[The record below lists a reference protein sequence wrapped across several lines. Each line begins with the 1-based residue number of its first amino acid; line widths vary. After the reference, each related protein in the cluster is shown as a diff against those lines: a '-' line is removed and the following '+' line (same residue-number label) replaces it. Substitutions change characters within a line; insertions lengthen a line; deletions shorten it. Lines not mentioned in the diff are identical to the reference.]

1 MQNSSLVGWGVALV
15 VIGAVVRFAI
25 SDAVPGVNLDML
37 GLILIFAGIVVFAL
51 GFVPRGK
58 HKTVSH
64 TTRDGRGGFHREDEI
79 R

>member
-1 MQNSSLVGWGVALV
+1 MQNSSLVGWGIALV

-25 SDAVPGVNLDML
+25 SDALPGVNLGML
-37 GLILIFAGIVVFAL
+37 GLILIFAGVIVFAL

-58 HKTVSH
+58 HKSVTH
-64 TTRDGRGGFHREDEI
+64 TTRDGRGTVRREDEI